1 MDRSVWGGWGI
12 NSQYER
18 ERKMVSKEWKI
29 EFVGSPTSAGYNR
42 RQPQTPQLLQNSTT
56 FRVGPPTT
64 LISSH
69 TTTMLQRSTQRLFPA
84 IGRRAIGARS
94 YSSFTTDNTIPA
106 NSPQQPTRRS
116 PVSSTN
122 ALPTVAHGA
131 QDEALV
137 EQAEEAEHKRVMQAP
152 NRATVWSRSQKPRA
166 EAMVGPRFEQTIMED
181 QV

>member
-1 MDRSVWGGWGI
+1 
-12 NSQYER
+12 
-18 ERKMVSKEWKI
+18 
-29 EFVGSPTSAGYNR
+29 
-42 RQPQTPQLLQNSTT
+42 
-56 FRVGPPTT
+56 
-64 LISSH
+64 
-69 TTTMLQRSTQRLFPA
+69 MLQRSTQRLFPA